1 MDYTVV
7 SFYDGLVVLPLYGKS
22 RNQNVMRSLHSVDIP
37 AATEAII
44 NVSIPKKFRSKTAL
58 LEPYTG
64 NTSRPFLVAKTLVN
78 IKRGQTVCHILN
90 PSNDSCRIRKGSTVA
105 TVHDAVL
112 FPSFGSNAVSNID
125 IAETTDNVSFDNK
138 IKKLKNSALN
148 FKKKTLM
155 RPHTLIYVIYY
166 MNLRTFL
173 LPVLPT

>member
-58 LEPYTG
+58 LEPYTA
-64 NTSRPFLVAKTLVN
+64 NTSRRFLVGKTLVN
-78 IKRGQTVCHILN
+78 IKRGQTLCRILN
-90 PSNDSCRIRKGSTVA
+90 PSNTNCRIRKGTIVA

-112 FPSFGSNAVSNID
+112 FPSFG
-125 IAETTDNVSFDNK
+125 
-138 IKKLKNSALN
+138 
-148 FKKKTLM
+148 
-155 RPHTLIYVIYY
+155 
-166 MNLRTFL
+166 
-173 LPVLPT
+173 